1 VITLIGTAWATLE
14 AALRERRP
22 VRLSYHG
29 HERVVCPH
37 ALGWKSGR
45 PLLLG
50 YQAGG
55 WTSSGA
61 LHPDPRKRWRCLFV
75 DEVEYVVAEA
85 ATAWESADN
94 YDHATPFASIDT
106 VAVAVTAGGTWQAS

>member
-1 VITLIGTAWATLE
+1 VITLRGAAWATLE
-14 AALRERRP
+14 AALRARRP

-37 ALGWKSGR
+37 ALGWKNGR

-61 LHPDPRKRWRCLFV
+61 LDPDPRRRWRCLFV
-75 DEVEYVVAEA
+75 DEVERVVAEA

-94 YDHATPFASIDT
+94 YDPAHPFSSADD
-106 VAVAVTAGGTWQAS
+106 VAVAVPVGGTRQAS